1 MNRLRSNR
9 RATRTTGPRG
19 GVRTTVIKAKVGPRG
34 GVTRV
39 TRIKDGRGRVRK
51 KKETYLGA
59 S

>member
-1 MNRLRSNR
+1 MNRLRTNR

-19 GVRTTVIKAKVGPRG
+19 GVRTTSIRATTGPRG

-39 TRIKDGRGRVRK
+39 IQSRDGRGRSRGK
-51 KKETYLGA
+51 KYVYLGA

>member
-1 MNRLRSNR
+1 MNRLRANR

-39 TRIKDGRGRVRK
+39 TRTKGLTPGK
-51 KKETYLGA
+51 
-59 S
+59 